1 MEKEAAGVLTL
12 QHNIKSM
19 KLSKI
24 LIANRGEIAIR
35 IARAA
40 SGLGITAVT
49 IYSED
54 DSKSLHVPAGDEA
67 CALKGSGTAAY
78 LDAGQ
83 IISIAR
89 AAGCDAV
96 HPGYGF
102 LSESADLARRCAQA
116 GLTFIGPRPE
126 TLELFG
132 DKAQAR
138 RLAGDCDVPVM
149 AGTAGA
155 VTLAEARDFYIS
167 LGRDA
172 AVMVK
177 AVMGGGGRGIRPVY
191 RLEDLEE
198 AFNRCRSEAGAAFGV
213 KDVYIEQL
221 IPRAR
226 HIEVQVM
233 GDGKQVI
240 HLGERECTLQRRN
253 QKLFEVAPSP
263 SVPPGLRKEI
273 TGAALKI
280 AGKASYLSLGTF
292 EFLVEN
298 SPGRAQSFYFMEAN
312 PRLQVE
318 HTVTEEAT
326 GVDLVRAQ
334 IEIAGGKTLLDLGL
348 TRDAPHPRLYSLQVR
363 VNMETIDATGNVLP
377 SSGRLNAYEAPSG
390 PGIRVDGY
398 GYSGYVTNPSFDSLL
413 AKLIVTSRS
422 KNYGDAVAVARRA
435 LEEFRIEGVETNV
448 PFLLN
453 LLARQE
459 VMNNDIYTRFID
471 DNAAALAEAPVGR
484 RTRFFSEGKTDV
496 SANRPQRPP
505 VPPGTV
511 PLASPMQGCVVDI
524 EVIEGDAVS
533 VGQKLV
539 VLESMK
545 MEHVITAGCSGYV
558 RAICVTLNDNV
569 SAGSPLLFIEEAA
582 VSAVSKAAES
592 EIDLDVIRPDL
603 AEVIERHSFTLDENR
618 PEAVA
623 KRRSKGRRTAREN
636 VNDLCDPGSF
646 IEYGALVV
654 AAQRGRRTIDD
665 LIKKTPADGLI
676 TGIGTVNRKL
686 FGEERARCMVL
697 AYDFTVLA
705 GTQGLFNHK
714 KMDRMLQI
722 ANQWQLPTV
731 FFAEGGGGRPGDTD
745 ANVVAGLDITTF
757 SRFAALSGK
766 VPLIGVVEGPCFAGN
781 AALLGCCDVIIATR
795 GSNIGMG
802 GPAMIEGGGLGVV
815 RPEDIGPIDVQTR
828 NGVVDV
834 EVEDEAEAVVTARK
848 YLSYFQGTTPGW
860 EATDQRQLR
869 WLIPGN
875 RLRVYDVRKV
885 IDALADK
892 DSVLELRPRFGP
904 GMVTALVRI
913 EGRPF
918 GLIANDPRHMGG
930 AIEADDAD
938 KAARFMQLCDVHRL
952 PVLSLCDTPG
962 FMVGPEI
969 EVRAQVRHVC
979 RMFVAGAHV
988 TVPYF
993 TVVLRK
999 GYGLGA
1005 MAMAAGSFHDSFLT
1019 VAWPTGE
1026 FGGMGL
1032 EGAVKHGFRKELE
1045 AIKDPLEREATYK
1058 FFVEQAYTMGKGMN
1072 MASYMEIDA
1081 VIDPA
1086 ETRRWIMRG
1095 LTSVQDKIPRDSGRS
1110 FIDPW

>member
-1 MEKEAAGVLTL
+1 
-12 QHNIKSM
+12 
-19 KLSKI
+19 
-24 LIANRGEIAIR
+24 
-35 IARAA
+35 
-40 SGLGITAVT
+40 
-49 IYSED
+49 
-54 DSKSLHVPAGDEA
+54 
-67 CALKGSGTAAY
+67 
-78 LDAGQ
+78 
-83 IISIAR
+83 
-89 AAGCDAV
+89 V

-102 LSESADLARRCAQA
+102 LSESSDFARRCVQA

-132 DKAQAR
+132 DKARAR
-138 RLAGDCDVPVM
+138 QLASDCGVPVIR
-149 AGTAGA
+149 GTGSA
-155 VTLAEARDFYIS
+155 VTLTEARDFFLS

-191 RLEDLEE
+191 RLEDMEE
-198 AFNRCRSEAGAAFGV
+198 AFNRCSSEADAAFGV
-213 KDVYIEQL
+213 KDVYVEQL

-233 GDGKQVI
+233 GDGKQTI
-240 HLGERECTLQRRN
+240 HMGERECTLQRRN
-253 QKLFEVAPSP
+253 QKLVEAAPSP
-263 SVPPGLRKEI
+263 SISPGLRKEI

-280 AGKASYLSLGTF
+280 AAKAGYVSLGTF

-298 SPGRAQSFYFMEAN
+298 SAGKEPSFYFMEAN

-318 HTVTEEAT
+318 HTVTEEVT
-326 GVDLVRAQ
+326 GIDLVRAQ
-334 IEIAGGKTLLDLGL
+334 IEIAAGKTLSELGL
-348 TRDAPHPRLYSLQVR
+348 TRDAPHPRFYSLQIR
-363 VNMETIDATGNVLP
+363 VNMETMSETGNVIP
-377 SSGRLNAYEAPSG
+377 SSGRLNTYEVPSG

-398 GYSGYVTNPSFDSLL
+398 GYSGYITNPSFDSLL
-413 AKLIVTSRS
+413 AKLIITSRS
-422 KNYGDAVAVARRA
+422 GKYGDAVDRARRA
-435 LEEFRIEGVETNV
+435 LEEFRIEGVETNI

-453 LLARQE
+453 LLARPE
-459 VMNNDIYTRFID
+459 VISNDIYTLFIE
-471 DNAAALAEAPVGR
+471 DNAAELARTPAPQR
-484 RTRFFSEGKTDV
+484 ARFFADDTAGAARAAALQTP
-496 SANRPQRPP
+496 AA
-505 VPPGTV
+505 PPGTV
-511 PLASPMQGCVVDI
+511 PLTAPMQGCVVDI
-524 EVIEGDAVS
+524 EVIEGDTVT

-558 RAICVTLNDNV
+558 RAICVALNDNV
-569 SAGSPLLFIEEAA
+569 AAGSPLLFLEEAE
-582 VSAVSKAAES
+582 VSAGSRAAES

-623 KRRSKGRRTAREN
+623 KRRSKNRRTAREN
-636 VNDLCDPGSF
+636 VNDLCDTGSF
-646 IEYGALVV
+646 IEYGALIV
-654 AAQRGRRTIDD
+654 AAQRGRRTIDE
-665 LIKKTPADGLI
+665 LIRKTPADGLI
-676 TGIGTVNRKL
+676 TGIGTVNREL
-686 FGEERARCMVL
+686 FDEDRSRCMVL

-722 ANQWQLPTV
+722 ANRWQLPTV

-766 VPLIGVVEGPCFAGN
+766 VPLIGIVEGPCFAGN
-781 AALLGCCDVIIATR
+781 AALLGCCDVIIATK

-815 RPEDIGPIDVQTR
+815 KPEDIGPIGVQTR
-828 NGVVDV
+828 NGVVDI
-834 EVEDEAEAVVTARK
+834 EVADEAEAVAIARK
-848 YLSYFQGTTPGW
+848 YLSYFQGSTPGCK
-860 EATDQRQLR
+860 AADQRRLR
-869 WLIPGN
+869 WLIPEN

-885 IDALADK
+885 IDALADAG
-892 DSVLELRPRFGP
+892 SVLELRPHFGP
-904 GMVTALVRI
+904 GIVTALVRI
-913 EGRPF
+913 EGRTF
-918 GLIANDPRHMGG
+918 GLMANDPRHMGG

-979 RMFVAGAHV
+979 RMFVVGAHM

-1005 MAMAAGSFHDSFLT
+1005 MAMAAGSFHDSFFT

-1045 AIKDPLEREATYK
+1045 AIKDPAERESTYK
-1058 FFVEQAYTMGKGMN
+1058 FLVEQAYAMGKGMN

-1095 LTSVQDKIPRDSGRS
+1095 LKSVQDKIPRESGRS
-1110 FIDPW
+1110 FVDPW

>member
-1 MEKEAAGVLTL
+1 
-12 QHNIKSM
+12 
-19 KLSKI
+19 
-24 LIANRGEIAIR
+24 
-35 IARAA
+35 
-40 SGLGITAVT
+40 
-49 IYSED
+49 
-54 DSKSLHVPAGDEA
+54 VPAGDEA
-67 CALKGSGTAAY
+67 CALKGRGAAAY
-78 LDAGQ
+78 LDLEQ
-83 IISIAR
+83 IISLALE
-89 AAGCDAV
+89 AGCDAV

-102 LSESADLARRCAQA
+102 LSENADFARRCGQA

-132 DKAQAR
+132 DKARAR
-138 RLAGDCDVPVM
+138 QLAKENGVPVI
-149 AGTAGA
+149 AGTDGA
-155 VTLAEARDFYIS
+155 VTLGKANDFFLS

-177 AVMGGGGRGIRPVY
+177 AVMGGGGRGIRTVY
-191 RLEDLEE
+191 RIEDLEE
-198 AFNRCRSEAGAAFGV
+198 AFNRCRSEADAAFGA
-213 KDVYIEQL
+213 KDVYVEQL

-226 HIEVQVM
+226 HIEVQVI
-233 GDGKQVI
+233 GDGKRVI
-240 HLGERECTLQRRN
+240 HMGERECTLQRRS
-253 QKLFEVAPSP
+253 QKLVEVAPSP
-263 SVPPGLRKEI
+263 SISPGLRKEI

-280 AGKASYLSLGTF
+280 AGKAGYVSLGTF
-292 EFLVEN
+292 EFLVED
-298 SPGRAQSFYFMEAN
+298 SSGRGTAFYFMEAN

-318 HTVTEEAT
+318 HTVTEEVT
-326 GVDLVRAQ
+326 GVDLVRVQ
-334 IEIAGGKTLLDLGL
+334 IEIAGGKTLSELGL
-348 TRDAPHPRLYSLQVR
+348 ARDAHHPRFYSLQVR
-363 VNMETIDATGNVLP
+363 VNMETMDETGNVIP
-377 SSGRLNAYEAPSG
+377 SSGRLNTYEAPSG

-398 GYSGYVTNPSFDSLL
+398 GYSGYITNPSFDSLL
-413 AKLIVTSRS
+413 AKLIITSRS
-422 KNYGDAVAVARRA
+422 EKYGDAVTRARRA
-435 LEEFRIEGVETNV
+435 LEEFRIEGVETNI

-453 LLARQE
+453 LLARPE
-459 VMNNDIYTRFID
+459 VITNDIYTGFIE
-471 DNAAALAEAPVGR
+471 DNAAALAKTSEQQRA
-484 RTRFFSEGKTDV
+484 RFFADNTAG
-496 SANRPQRPP
+496 SARDSALQSP
-505 VPPGTV
+505 VAPPGTI
-511 PLASPMQGCVVDI
+511 PLTAPMQGCVVDI
-524 EVIEGDAVS
+524 EVIEGDTVT

-558 RAICVTLNDNV
+558 RAICVALNDNV
-569 SAGSPLLFIEEAA
+569 QAGSPLLFLEEAE
-582 VSAVSKAAES
+582 VSADSRAAES
-592 EIDLDVIRPDL
+592 DIDLDVIRPDL
-603 AEVIERHSFTLDENR
+603 AAVIERHSFTLDENR

-623 KRRSKGRRTAREN
+623 KRRSKNRRTAREN
-636 VNDLCDPGSF
+636 VTDLCDPGSF
-646 IEYGALVV
+646 IEYGALIV
-654 AAQRGRRTIDD
+654 AAQRGRRTIDE
-665 LIKKTPADGLI
+665 LIRKTPADGLI
-676 TGIGTVNRKL
+676 TGIGTVNRDL
-686 FGEERARCMVL
+686 FDEDRARCMVL

-714 KMDRMLQI
+714 KMDRMLHI

-757 SRFAALSGK
+757 GRFAALSGK
-766 VPLIGVVEGPCFAGN
+766 APLIGIVEGPCFAGN
-781 AALLGCCDVIIATR
+781 AALLGCCDVIIATS

-815 RPEDIGPIDVQTR
+815 KPEDIGPIDVQTR
-828 NGVVDV
+828 NGVVDI
-834 EVEDEAEAVVTARK
+834 EVADEAEAVAVAKK
-848 YLSYFQGTTPGW
+848 YLSYFQGSTTGW
-860 EATDQRQLR
+860 EATDQRRLR
-869 WLIPGN
+869 WLIPEN

-885 IDALADK
+885 IDAMADAG
-892 DSVLELRPRFGP
+892 SMLELRPHFGP
-904 GMVTALVRI
+904 GIVSALVRI

-938 KAARFMQLCDVHRL
+938 KAARFMQLCEVHRL

-979 RMFVAGAHV
+979 RMFVVGAHMS
-988 TVPYF
+988 VPYF

-1005 MAMAAGSFHDSFLT
+1005 MAMAAGGFHDSFFT
-1019 VAWPTGE
+1019 IAWPTGE

-1045 AIKDPLEREATYK
+1045 AIKDPAEREATYK
-1058 FFVEQAYTMGKGMN
+1058 FFVEQAYAMGRGMN

-1095 LTSVQDKIPRDSGRS
+1095 LKSVQDKSPKESGRP

>member
-1 MEKEAAGVLTL
+1 MNGKPV
-12 QHNIKSM
+12 

-24 LIANRGEIAIR
+24 LIANRGEIAVR

-40 SGLGITAVT
+40 AGLGIPAVA

-54 DSKSLHVPAGDEA
+54 DIKSLHMPAGDQA

-78 LDAGQ
+78 LDVEQ
-83 IISIAR
+83 IISLALE
-89 AAGCDAV
+89 AGCDAV

-102 LSESADLARRCAQA
+102 LSESAHFARRCGQA
-116 GLTFIGPRPE
+116 GLIFIGPRPE
-126 TLELFG
+126 THELFG
-132 DKAQAR
+132 DKARAR
-138 RLAGDCDVPVM
+138 QLAKENGVPVI

-155 VTLAEARDFYIS
+155 VTLGEAKDFFLS

-198 AFNRCRSEAGAAFGV
+198 AFNRCSSEADASFGV
-213 KDVYIEQL
+213 KDVYVEQL

-233 GDGKQVI
+233 GDGKHVI
-240 HLGERECTLQRRN
+240 HLGERECTLQRRS
-253 QKLFEVAPSP
+253 QKLVEVAPSP
-263 SVPPGLRKEI
+263 SIPPGLRKEI
-273 TGAALKI
+273 TGASLKLAAK
-280 AGKASYLSLGTF
+280 AGYAGLGTF
-292 EFLVEN
+292 EFLVET
-298 SPGRAQSFYFMEAN
+298 SPGRGPSFYFMEAN

-318 HTVTEEAT
+318 HTVTEEVT
-326 GVDLVRAQ
+326 GIDLVRAQ
-334 IEIAGGKTLLDLGL
+334 IEIAGGKTLSELGL
-348 TRDAPHPRLYSLQVR
+348 THDATHPNFYSLQVR
-363 VNMETIDATGNVLP
+363 VNMETMDETGKVIP
-377 SSGRLNAYEAPSG
+377 SSGRLNTYEVPSG

-398 GYSGYVTNPSFDSLL
+398 GYSGYATNPAFDSLL
-413 AKLIVTSRS
+413 AKLIVTPRS
-422 KNYGDAVAVARRA
+422 GKYGDAVACVLRA
-435 LEEFRIEGVETNV
+435 LEEFRIDGVETNI

-453 LLARQE
+453 LLERPE
-459 VMNNDIYTRFID
+459 VISNDIYTLFIE
-471 DNAAALAEAPVGR
+471 DNATELARTPPGR
-484 RTRFFSEGKTDV
+484 RTRFFAEGIAGDTASRIQTA
-496 SANRPQRPP
+496 SA
-505 VPPGTV
+505 PPGTV
-511 PLASPMQGCVVDI
+511 PLTAPMQGCVVDI
-524 EVIEGDAVS
+524 EVIEGDAVTA
-533 VGQKLV
+533 GQKLV

-558 RAICVTLNDNV
+558 RAICVALNENV
-569 SAGSPLLFIEEAA
+569 LAGSPLLFLEEAE
-582 VSAVSKAAES
+582 VSAGSKAAES
-592 EIDLDVIRPDL
+592 EVDLNVIRPDL
-603 AEVIERHSFTLDENR
+603 AEVMKRHSFILDENR

-623 KRRSKGRRTAREN
+623 KRRSKNRRTAREN

-646 IEYGALVV
+646 TEYGALIV
-654 AAQRGRRTIDD
+654 AAQRGRRTIDE

-676 TGIGTVNRKL
+676 TGIGTVNRDL
-686 FGEERARCMVL
+686 FDEERSRCMVL

-722 ANQWQLPTV
+722 ANKWQLPTV

-745 ANVVAGLDITTF
+745 ANVVAGLDLTTF
-757 SRFAALSGK
+757 SRFASLSGS
-766 VPLIGVVEGPCFAGN
+766 VPLIGIVEGPCFAGN

-802 GPAMIEGGGLGVV
+802 GPAMIEGGGLGMVK
-815 RPEDIGPIDVQTR
+815 PEDIGPIYVQTR
-828 NGVVDV
+828 NGVVDI
-834 EVEDEAEAVVTARK
+834 EVANEAEAVAVARK
-848 YLSYFQGTTPGW
+848 YLSYFQGATSGW
-860 EATDQRQLR
+860 EATDQRGLR
-869 WLIPGN
+869 WLIPEN

-885 IDALADK
+885 IDALADAG
-892 DSVLELRPRFGP
+892 SVLELRPHFGP
-904 GMVTALVRI
+904 GIVTALVRI

-979 RMFVAGAHV
+979 RMFVVGAHI

-1005 MAMAAGSFHDSFLT
+1005 MAMAAGSFHDSFFT

-1045 AIKDPLEREATYK
+1045 AIKDPAEREATYK
-1058 FFVEQAYTMGKGMN
+1058 YFVEQAYAMGKGLN

-1095 LTSVQDKIPRDSGRS
+1095 LKSVQDKIPKESGRS